1 MNAVTMTSETTNPEI
16 QPRPVIVHPTD
27 FAAGDA
33 SAMAH
38 ALAMAMASK
47 SILRL
52 LQVRVEDEN
61 FFSPTQGLRQVRD
74 ILVGWGALAAE
85 ASYDRWEKDLGLQ
98 VSSASIVARNAR
110 AGILE
115 YLEDA
120 TCNLVVLANYPHKA
134 SNRWLDT
141 SVHSNLLRKGRMMSL
156 FLREG
161 QRRFITPEGRLNL
174 RRVVMPVATG
184 VDSVPAI
191 RRLQAMIALV
201 GSHAEL
207 KLLHI
212 GKEAPELIDENGAP
226 LNLPI
231 MVREGGV
238 VEMILA
244 TAGMVEADVI
254 AMPTVGRHGLIDA
267 VRGSTTVHILE
278 DARWPL
284 LAVPVG

>member
-1 MNAVTMTSETTNPEI
+1 MNTET

-27 FAAGDA
+27 FAPGDGA
-33 SAMAH
+33 AMAH
-38 ALAMAMASK
+38 ALAMALASQ
-47 SILRL
+47 SVLRL
-52 LQVRVEDEN
+52 LQVRIDDET
-61 FFSPTQGLRQVRD
+61 FFSPTQGLRKVRD
-74 ILVGWGALAAE
+74 ILASWNVLAAD
-85 ASYDRWEKDLGLQ
+85 ASYDNWQKDLGLE
-98 VSSASIVARNAR
+98 VSSASVAARSAR

-134 SNRWLDT
+134 LSRWLDV
-141 SVHSNLLRKGRMMSL
+141 SVHGSLLRKGRMMSL
-156 FLREG
+156 FLRDG
-161 QRRFITPEGRLNL
+161 QRGFVDADGGGLTLSRIL
-174 RRVVMPVATG
+174 VPVATG

-191 RRLQAMIALV
+191 RRIQAMLAMV

-212 GKEAPELIDENGAP
+212 GKEPPELIGENGAP

-244 TAGMVEADVI
+244 TAGMLQVDVI
-254 AMPTVGRHGLIDA
+254 AMPTAGRHGLIDA
-267 VRGSTTVHILE
+267 VRGSTTARILA
-278 DARWPL
+278 DARWPV

>member
-1 MNAVTMTSETTNPEI
+1 MNLETPA
-16 QPRPVIVHPTD
+16 RPIIVHPTD
-27 FAAGDA
+27 FAPGDA

-52 LQVRVEDEN
+52 LQVRVDDEA

-74 ILVGWGALAAE
+74 ILVGWNVLAPD
-85 ASYDRWEKDLGLQ
+85 ASYDHWEKDLGLQ
-98 VSSASIVARNAR
+98 VSSASIAARNAR

-120 TCNLVVLANYPHKA
+120 ACNLVVLANYPHKA
-134 SNRWLDT
+134 SNRWLDV
-141 SVHSNLLRKGRMMSL
+141 SVHSSLLRKGRMMSL

-161 QRRFITPEGRLNL
+161 QRRFIHPDGGGLKLKTIL
-174 RRVVMPVATG
+174 VPVASA

-191 RRLQAMIALV
+191 RRIQAMLAMV

-212 GKEAPELIDENGAP
+212 GKEAPALIDENGAP

-244 TAGMVEADVI
+244 TAGMLEADVI

-267 VRGSTTVHILE
+267 VRGSTTARILE